1 MKDSDIHQFI
11 NYYRIKDIRPVH
23 NRDSYQSVDY
33 GVGRTASFYSD
44 REQVIE
50 MEIPRRAFEEL
61 VDNDKENN
69 RMYQAQ
75 REEAYL
81 RKEHPAIQ
89 EAYEKYRM
97 LLELYK

>member
-1 MKDSDIHQFI
+1 MNDNDVHEFI

-23 NRDSYQSVDY
+23 DRDSFKSVDY
-33 GVGRTASFYSD
+33 DIGRTASYYND
-44 REQVIE
+44 REQMIE
-50 MEIPRRAFEEL
+50 MEIPRRSFEEL
-61 VDNDKENN
+61 VHNDKENN

-75 REEAYL
+75 REEAFM
-81 RKEHPAIQ
+81 RKQYPTIK

>member
-1 MKDSDIHQFI
+1 MKDSDIHEFI

-23 NRDSYQSVDY
+23 DRDSYKSFDY
-33 GVGRTASFYSD
+33 GVGRSAAFYSD